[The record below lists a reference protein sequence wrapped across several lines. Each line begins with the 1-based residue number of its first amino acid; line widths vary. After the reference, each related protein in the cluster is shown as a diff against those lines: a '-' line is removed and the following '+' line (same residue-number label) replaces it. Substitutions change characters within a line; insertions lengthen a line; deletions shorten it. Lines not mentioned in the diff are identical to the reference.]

1 MKRWQYLAGI
11 AGLVTCVIMFVIP
24 FIYIFFMAVM
34 SKQQSSTWRFAWPE
48 KWQFAQNFLDVIRAR
63 DYQLMTAYFNSIVIT
78 VLAVALLVVFGAM
91 VGYVLQRRP
100 SKWNKYVYALVLAG
114 FMIPP
119 AIVPTIWVLQL
130 LGIYKTLWGMALIQ
144 VAYGLSFSVLLYR
157 SFIASIPKE
166 LDEAAIVDGAKPWQ
180 VFFKV
185 IFPLLKPVTVTCAL
199 IQAVTIFND
208 FTNPLYYLPG
218 KNNVTVQTTLYGFIG
233 QFQQQYNLLFMDI
246 LLITIPPLLAFL
258 FFNKQIVAGMTSG
271 AVKG

>member
-1 MKRWQYLAGI
+1 MKRSHYLSGI
-11 AGLVTCVIMFVIP
+11 AGLTVCVIFFVIP
-24 FIYIFFMAVM
+24 FIYIFLMAAK
-34 SKQQSSTWRFAWPE
+34 SKQQSSNWRFSLPDQ
-48 KWQFAQNFLDVIRAR
+48 WQLTENFFEVIKAR
-63 DYQLMTAYFNSIVIT
+63 DYALVTAYFNSIVIT
-78 VLAVALLVVFGAM
+78 AMAVALLVVFGAM
-91 VGYVLQRRP
+91 VGFVLQRRQ
-100 SKWNKYVYALVLAG
+100 SRWNKYIFAMVLAG

-130 LGIYKTLWGMALIQ
+130 LGLYKTLWGMALIQ
-144 VAYGLSFSVLLYR
+144 VAYGLSFSVLLFR

-185 IFPLLKPVTVTCAL
+185 IFPLLRPVTVTCAL
-199 IQAVTIFND
+199 IQSVTIFND

-218 KNNVTVQTTLYGFIG
+218 KKNVTVQTTLYGFVG

-258 FFNKQIVAGMTSG
+258 FFNKQIVAGLTSG